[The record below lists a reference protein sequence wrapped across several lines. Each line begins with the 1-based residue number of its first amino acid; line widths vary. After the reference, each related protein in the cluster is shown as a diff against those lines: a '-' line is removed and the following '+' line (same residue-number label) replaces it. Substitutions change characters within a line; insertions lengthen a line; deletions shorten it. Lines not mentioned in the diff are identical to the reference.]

1 MPPDAPAPRLT
12 PLGDA
17 AFMVALPDAP
27 GPATTA
33 RLAAA
38 VAALRDAPGV
48 IDAAAAFR
56 TLTVHLDPLAAD
68 RAALEA
74 LALEAAQGPPAALE
88 AAEWRVPVCFDPDC
102 GPDQQE
108 VAAECG
114 LPVADIV
121 DLMARAELTVLMV
134 GFLPG
139 FPFCGPAPAPLAL
152 PRKKTPRLRVPP
164 GSVAVAMGFAGIY
177 PWESPGGW
185 RILGHC
191 PLRLFDPAHARPAL
205 FAAGDRL
212 RLEPVSRAEHDRA
225 AAADPRSFRA

>member
-1 MPPDAPAPRLT
+1 MQPDAPSLM

-38 VAALRDAPGV
+38 VAALREAPGV
-48 IDAAAAFR
+48 VDAAAAFR

-68 RAALEA
+68 RAV
-74 LALEAAQGPPAALE
+74 LEAAALRAVAGPPAALE
-88 AAEWRVPVCFDPDC
+88 GALWRVPVCFEPDF
-102 GPDQQE
+102 GLDQAE
-108 VAAECG
+108 VAAETG
-114 LPVADIV
+114 LSPDAIVAQ
-121 DLMARAELTVLMV
+121 MAECELTVLMV

-191 PLRLFDPAHARPAL
+191 PLRLFDPAQDRPAL

-212 RLEPVSRAEHDRA
+212 RLIPVSRAEHARA